1 MLQNFTQVNNF
12 PPQVSSCNPSVVS
25 YMCACCCLFLCRMLC
40 LLFLFFC
47 LVLFVQKKV
56 KKLGSEWKKKHLGW
70 SFVEKRGPETA
81 KKKIAFL
88 VGKKGNRQNPFWEPP
103 SFQGEPPKL
112 NTLVF
117 VED

>member
-40 LLFLFFC
+40 LLFLFF
-47 LVLFVQKKV
+47 LFGAVCSEEGYEIGVRMKKKTPRMVICEKKTSRDGQKK
-56 KKLGSEWKKKHLGW
+56 L
-70 SFVEKRGPETA
+70 
-81 KKKIAFL
+81 FL
-88 VGKKGNRQNPFWEPP
+88 GKKWSRQNPEREPP
-103 SFQGEPPKL
+103 SFQGEPPKF